1 MNRKIKKS
9 LEHSYFHV
17 IVKVCLLIISLSYS
31 YIGIQRLIIG
41 AHELPQSIDNALRF
55 YAGGFVAIGL
65 LAIWVIVANK
75 TQNIIVFFFVFF
87 VFMTG
92 IGRLISI
99 IKVGLPDNT
108 YLFYLAIELL
118 LPFLMLIAQLK
129 LSKE

>member
-1 MNRKIKKS
+1 MNRKKKS

-92 IGRLISI
+92 IGRLVSI

-129 LSKE
+129 LSKK

>member
-1 MNRKIKKS
+1 MNRKKKS

-55 YAGGFVAIGL
+55 YAWGFVAIGL

-92 IGRLISI
+92 IGRLVSI

-129 LSKE
+129 LSKK